1 MSINETSFILPL
13 EILNIIFHYAF
24 MDAVTPYITI
34 QSAKQLAPFLLVS
47 HSLRNEIIK
56 SMDYK
61 CHEEWGKDNNF
72 LRNLKLFF
80 ESKKYLDEKDI
91 EGQLNWCKNSI
102 NFITQDTQML
112 D

>member
-1 MSINETSFILPL
+1 
-13 EILNIIFHYAF
+13 
-24 MDAVTPYITI
+24 
-34 QSAKQLAPFLLVS
+34 
-47 HSLRNEIIK
+47 
-56 SMDYK
+56 MDYK